1 MELNKDTR
9 IQPSKLF
16 DIQLKAVSDRINDAQ
31 QSGKFFSVEDALLD
45 ASSLLSE
52 FNKNLG
58 RPIGTKRH
66 VLVGALPDVDLYNEN
81 LTSILAN
88 LEILFESVDDLE
100 QSIVSSFNYIVAE
113 SDRIAKETRQI
124 NSMLLDYGIYTDSVA
139 AGIIYYA
146 DSFNDVSKIESDVS
160 FLNTTKASLNYT
172 AGAIT
177 LAKNNEDSPI
187 RQVSKITINEASNGT
202 PGNNHQINAN
212 INEDINKVL
221 DSNPDTWFEYEAVT
235 NENTPRNEP
244 VTLDI
249 VLELEEI
256 SAVNNIVIDPNNFGT
271 KNPVK
276 IEVIETSIDG
286 STWTTIET
294 SKFALDFLH
303 EKKEDEFEL
312 SSKSSK
318 HKGKGVFSF
327 FPRSIKYLHIVL
339 RQYDY
344 YPIETSSG
352 TKIRYA
358 IGIKDIEIYSNTYEK
373 ESEIVSKR
381 FYAPSEI
388 KKVSL
393 QSSEIKEKEVALAT
407 VTHSISPDD
416 GITWHEIQ
424 PRNIQVAGKPEI
436 LNFNTV
442 DEDSINTSAPVDFIR
457 YKINLKRNDKEFSSV
472 SSVLSSTTKELAETF
487 NVSDKAPLLM
497 TLSEAPIPSAILV
510 LDPIYG
516 SVGND
521 SRKKTIGVSSGEASQ
536 QFALP
541 WNNFERDA
549 EQIWVGG
556 SIWTRKASFT
566 SSASID
572 THYTIDY
579 ELGILRFG
587 DGTKGAK
594 PISGSRIEINFEPER
609 IWIEKDRISRINFD
623 ADADKANFAIHKI
636 GQETSVSGE
645 LLKKGATIHRFN
657 NSSIKVDSEFIDES
671 AYAFQN
677 KQTYI
682 DGKSEITST
691 GDYSI
696 NYRDGIM
703 YSYDP
708 ADDVASSSISYL
720 YTPKTELGSDEW
732 DFYSSVEG
740 AGLKNQIQIA
750 DDSYSTTLISEEAV
764 TQDVRTTQLSNG
776 YVEPGSIKFKEEIHE
791 VNNPNG
797 KLTAEVAYIDGI
809 TELTNLIQIS
819 GEDVPSAGNL
829 NSNFQLKAFSATGIE
844 LSSDPRP
851 VFSNHTVFDPTKE
864 LVYPETPDAT
874 GEYSIDYNNSQVY
887 VYDIVPDSITVSYYY
902 SETLSDMS
910 GKYSI
915 DYKNGIIYSY
925 EEIYQDTIIDYE
937 FSNYEVVYN
946 ISRIIS
952 DENYYYDAE
961 RNSVVVSDNEVIET
975 ISKTRETSFK
985 FILKVLYDYVDK
997 EEGSLAELEPYYTPY
1012 VDGYSISIVDKDNII

>member
-16 DIQLKAVSDRINDAQ
+16 DIQLKAVSDQINNAQ

-45 ASSLLSE
+45 ASSMLSE
-52 FNKNLG
+52 FNKSLG
-58 RPIGTKRH
+58 RPIGKKKH
-66 VLVGALPDVDLYNEN
+66 VLAGALPDVVLYNEN
-81 LTSILAN
+81 LTTILAN

-113 SDRIAKETRQI
+113 SDRIAKEARQI

-139 AGIIYYA
+139 AGITYYA

-160 FLNTTKASLNYT
+160 FLNATKASLDDS

-187 RQVSKITINEASNGT
+187 RQVSKVTINEASNGT
-202 PGNNHQINAN
+202 PGNNHQIDANTNDN
-212 INEDINKVL
+212 INKIL
-221 DSNPDTWFEYEAVT
+221 DSSPDTWFEYEAVT

-256 SAVNNIVIDPNNFGT
+256 SAVNTIIIDPNNFGT

-286 STWTTIET
+286 STWTAIET

-327 FPRSIKYLHIVL
+327 FPRSIKYLHVVF

-344 YPIETSSG
+344 YPINTSSG

-358 IGIKDIEIYSNTYEK
+358 IGIKDIEIYSSTYEK

-393 QSSEIKEKEVALAT
+393 QSSEVKEKEEALAT
-407 VTHSISPDD
+407 VTHFISPDD

-424 PRNIQVAGKPEI
+424 PRNIQVAGKSEI

-497 TLSEAPIPSAILV
+497 TLSEAPIPSTILV

-536 QFALP
+536 QFSLP
-541 WNNFERDA
+541 WNSFERDT

-556 SIWTRKASFT
+556 SIWTRVPNFV
-566 SSASID
+566 SAGSTD
-572 THYTIDY
+572 NVYSIDY
-579 ELGILRFG
+579 ELGLLRFG

-609 IWIEKDRISRINFD
+609 VWIEKDRTSRINFD
-623 ADADKANFAIHKI
+623 ADADKANFAIYKI
-636 GQETSVSGE
+636 SEEESVSGE
-645 LLKKGATIHRFN
+645 LLKKGATIHRLRN
-657 NSSIKVDSEFIDES
+657 NNITVDLEFIDES
-671 AYAFQN
+671 SSVFQTKQAYV
-677 KQTYI
+677 
-682 DGKSEITST
+682 DGQSEITSP

-703 YSYDP
+703 YSYSP
-708 ADDVASSSISYL
+708 ADDVAASNISYL
-720 YTPKTELGSDEW
+720 YTPKTKLDNTEW
-732 DFYSSVEG
+732 EFYSSVEG
-740 AGLKNQIQIA
+740 TGLKNQIQIA
-750 DDSYSTTLISEEAV
+750 TDSYTTMLVSGESVA
-764 TQDVRTTQLSNG
+764 QDVKAVQLANS
-776 YVEPGSIKFKEEIHE
+776 YVEPGSISIKEEIHE

-797 KLTAEVAYIDGI
+797 KLTTEVAYVDGI
-809 TELTNLIQIS
+809 TELSNLIQAIDES
-819 GEDVPSAGNL
+819 VPAAGAG
-829 NSNFQLKAFSATGIE
+829 SNFQLKAFSVTGTE

-851 VFSNHTVFDPTKE
+851 IFSDHTVFDPEKE
-864 LVYPETPDAT
+864 LTYPTLPTAT
-874 GEYSIDYNNSQVY
+874 GEYSIDYDNGIVY
-887 VYDIVPDSITVSYYY
+887 VNDAVPANVTVSYYY
-902 SETLSDMS
+902 SEALSDMS
-910 GKYSI
+910 GKYSV
-915 DYKNGIIYSY
+915 DYKNGILYSY
-925 EEIYQDTIIDYE
+925 EDTYQNTVIDYE

-946 ISRIIS
+946 ISRIIG

-985 FILKVLYDYVDK
+985 FILKVLYNYVDK

-1012 VDGYSISIVDKDNII
+1012 VDGYAISIVDKDNII

>member
-9 IQPSKLF
+9 IQPSKLL

-58 RPIGTKRH
+58 RPVGTKRH

-124 NSMLLDYGIYTDSVA
+124 NSILLDYNIYTDSVA
-139 AGIIYYA
+139 AGIVYYA

-160 FLNTTKASLNYT
+160 FLNATKASLNYS

-202 PGNNHQINAN
+202 PGNNHQIDANTNDN
-212 INEDINKVL
+212 INKIL

-249 VLELEEI
+249 VLEIEEI
-256 SAVNNIVIDPNNFGT
+256 SAVNNIIIDPNNFGT

-286 STWTTIET
+286 STWTAIEV

-358 IGIKDIEIYSNTYEK
+358 IGIKDIEIYSSTYEK

-393 QSSEIKEKEVALAT
+393 QSSEVKEKEAALAT
-407 VTHSISPDD
+407 VTHFISPDD

-424 PRNIQVAGKPEI
+424 PRNIQVTGKPEI

-472 SSVLSSTTKELAETF
+472 SAVLSSTTKELAETF

-497 TLSEAPIPSAILV
+497 TLSEAPIPSSILV

-521 SRKKTIGVSSGEASQ
+521 SRKKTIGISSGEASQ
-536 QFALP
+536 QFYLP
-541 WNNFERDA
+541 WNSFEKDV

-556 SIWTRKASFT
+556 SIWNREADFT
-566 SSASID
+566 SSANTD
-572 THYTIDY
+572 TDYTIDY

-587 DGTKGAK
+587 DGTKGAV
-594 PISGSRIEINFEPER
+594 PIAGSRIEINFEPER
-609 IWIEKDRISRINFD
+609 IWIEKDRISKINFD
-623 ADADKANFAIHKI
+623 ADADKANFAIHRI
-636 GQETSVSGE
+636 GQEEGISGE
-645 LLKKGATIHRFN
+645 LLKKGATIHRIKN
-657 NSSIKVDSEFIDES
+657 NNLTVNEEFIDES
-671 AYAFQN
+671 STTFQT
-677 KQTYI
+677 KKTYI
-682 DGKSEITST
+682 DGQSEIVNP

-703 YSYDP
+703 YSYSP
-708 ADDVASSSISYL
+708 ADDVAASSISYL
-720 YTPKTELGSDEW
+720 YTPKTKLDNSEW
-732 DFYSSVEG
+732 EFYSSVEG
-740 AGLKNQIQIA
+740 TGLKNQIQIA
-750 DDSYSTTLISEEAV
+750 TDSYTTTLVSGESVA
-764 TQDVRTTQLSNG
+764 QDVKTIQLTNS
-776 YVEPGSIKFKEEIHE
+776 YVEPGSIIIKEEIHE

-797 KLTAEVAYIDGI
+797 KLTTEVAYIDGI
-809 TELTNLIQIS
+809 SELSNLIQAVNES
-819 GEDVPSAGNL
+819 VPDAGAG
-829 NSNFQLKAFSATGIE
+829 SNFQLKAFSVTGTE

-851 VFSNHTVFDPTKE
+851 IFSDHTVFDPDEE
-864 LVYPETPDAT
+864 LTYPTLPTAT
-874 GEYSIDYNNSQVY
+874 GEYSIDYDNGIVY
-887 VYDIVPDSITVSYYY
+887 VNDAVPTGVTVSYYY
-902 SETLSDMS
+902 TDGSSDMI
-910 GKYSI
+910 GKYSV
-915 DYKNGIIYSY
+915 DYKNGVMYSY
-925 EEIYQDTIIDYE
+925 EDVYQNTTIDYE
-937 FSNYEVVYN
+937 FTNYEVIYN

-961 RNSVVVSDNEVIET
+961 RNSVVVSDNEVIDT

-985 FILKVLYDYVDK
+985 FILKVLYNYVDK

>member
-16 DIQLKAVSDRINDAQ
+16 DIQLKAVSDQINNAQ

-58 RPIGTKRH
+58 RPIGVKKH
-66 VLVGALPDVDLYNEN
+66 VLVGALPDVDIYNEN

-88 LEILFESVDDLE
+88 LEILFESADDLE

-113 SDRIAKETRQI
+113 SDRIAKEVRQI
-124 NSMLLDYGIYTDSVA
+124 NSMLLDYSIYVDSVT
-139 AGIIYYA
+139 AGITYYA
-146 DSFNDVSKIESDVS
+146 DSFNDVSKIENDVS
-160 FLNTTKASLNYT
+160 FLNTTKASLNDS

-177 LAKNNEDSPI
+177 LAKNNEDIPI
-187 RQVSKITINEASNGT
+187 MQVSKITINEASNGA
-202 PGNNHQINAN
+202 PGNNHQIDAN
-212 INEDINKVL
+212 TNEDINKIL
-221 DSNPDTWFEYEAVT
+221 DSNPDTWFEYEVVT

-256 SAVNNIVIDPNNFGT
+256 SAVNSIIIDPNNFGT

-286 STWTTIET
+286 LTWTKIET

-303 EKKEDEFEL
+303 EKKEEEFEL
-312 SSKSSK
+312 SSTSSK

-358 IGIKDIEIYSNTYEK
+358 IGIKDIEVYSNTYEK

-393 QSSEIKEKEVALAT
+393 QSGEIKEEETALAT
-407 VTHSISPDD
+407 VTHFISPDD
-416 GITWHEIQ
+416 GISWHEIQ
-424 PRNIQVAGKPEI
+424 PRNIQVAGKSEI

-487 NVSDKAPLLM
+487 NISDKAPLLM
-497 TLSEAPIPSAILV
+497 TLSELPIPSAILV

-536 QFALP
+536 QFFLP
-541 WNNFERDA
+541 WNNFEIDA

-556 SIWTRKASFT
+556 SIWTRVPNFV
-566 SSASID
+566 SAGSTD
-572 THYTIDY
+572 NVYSIDY
-579 ELGILRFG
+579 ELGLLRFG

-594 PISGSRIEINFEPER
+594 PISGSRIEINFESER

-623 ADADKANFAIHKI
+623 ADADKANFDIYKI
-636 GQETSVSGE
+636 GEEKSVSGE
-645 LLKKGATIHRFN
+645 LLKKGATIHRLKN
-657 NSSIKVDSEFIDES
+657 NNITVDLEFVDES
-671 AYAFQN
+671 SSVFQTKQAYV
-677 KQTYI
+677 
-682 DGKSEITST
+682 DGQSEITAP

-703 YSYDP
+703 YSYSP
-708 ADDVASSSISYL
+708 ADSVTSSSISYL
-720 YTPKTELGSDEW
+720 YIPKTKLDNGEW
-732 DFYSSVEG
+732 EFYSSVEG
-740 AGLKNQIQIA
+740 TGLKNQIQIA
-750 DDSYSTTLISEEAV
+750 TDSYTTTLVSGESVA
-764 TQDVRTTQLSNG
+764 QDVKVIQLANS
-776 YVEPGSIKFKEEIHE
+776 YVEPGSIIIKEEIHE

-797 KLTAEVAYIDGI
+797 KLTTEVAYVDGI
-809 TELTNLIQIS
+809 AELTNLIQTS
-819 GEDVPSAGNL
+819 NEDVPSSGSL

-851 VFSNHTVFDPTKE
+851 VFSDHTVFDPTKE

-874 GEYSIDYNNSQVY
+874 GEYSIDYDNAQVY
-887 VYDIVPDSITVSYYY
+887 VYDQVPAGVTVSYYY
-902 SETLSDMS
+902 SDGSSDMS
-910 GKYSI
+910 GQYSV

-925 EEIYQDTIIDYE
+925 EDIYQNTTVDYE
-937 FSNYEVVYN
+937 FTNYEVIYN

-985 FILKVLYDYVDK
+985 FILKVLYNYVDK

-1012 VDGYSISIVDKDNII
+1012 IDGYAISIIDKDNII